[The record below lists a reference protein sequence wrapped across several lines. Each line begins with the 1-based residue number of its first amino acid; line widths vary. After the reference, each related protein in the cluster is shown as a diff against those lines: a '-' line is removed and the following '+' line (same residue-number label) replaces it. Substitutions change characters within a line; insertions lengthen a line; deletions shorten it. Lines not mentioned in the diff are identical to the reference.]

1 MTVETAAAGVMRAP
15 ASVVTILTLV
25 ALAQISVIGYVG
37 GRQVAWLMW
46 SALAM
51 LLAATCAI
59 HHLIRAGELRRLGW
73 ILGGAAAVAVW
84 LGVVQAT
91 AMAPEFSFRST
102 WTWWTALLLVP
113 VARLAWQWGFG
124 GALLLVLVVPA
135 GLHGLWLA
143 GISLASPMGYAVIG
157 QDPNILAD
165 RIVLLLVAAMA
176 GYGYVILT
184 ASSPRSGS
192 SIPLFSLLFS
202 LAVVSA
208 VLIHQGLNARAGMG
222 LLLASSVVLALVQ
235 GERRL
240 WLLPLGIALAYA
252 LPWLFPEWA
261 NFRQSGSATRL
272 SLAALE
278 DLGAGSTRE
287 ALRDA
292 AWSMLPMA
300 GLTGLGFGGF
310 ALLYPQMR
318 GADDGTHGVLV
329 HNDFL
334 QLLIEAGPPMLVAVL
349 AFGGICAWAG
359 CRVAWRLWAQRG
371 SERQDR
377 DLLLAFA
384 ALLGVG
390 VVLAHAFINFPL
402 FDPALLNITL
412 AAGVIGASVAFR
424 GAPGSVT
431 LGDGDTEATADGEGA
446 QAGLAR
452 ITSFGTLAVL
462 AVLWLHAGGQVLAQV
477 TLTTQYSPFPGVAPP
492 DLSAHSRARWAD
504 RLQALGLGYGLPAYS
519 QAHFVAL
526 LRAERGGSLP
536 PAVEAFA
543 LERFE
548 AAMRASPFNERIYV
562 DYAAFLAETGRG
574 GLDERLAILE
584 RGLEHRP
591 MGPQLWWAIA
601 HHRDAAGQWEP
612 VAAATTEDWFRVCHF
627 AAYNDLRAARGFYQ
641 LIPKSVGAM
650 HPDEMARCGA
660 VIDRVISRGDRMR
673 ELQQQAATDGR
684 GVG

>member
-1 MTVETAAAGVMRAP
+1 MTVEADHLGVRSTSFVSA
-15 ASVVTILTLV
+15 LLV
-25 ALAQISVIGYVG
+25 LVGLAQVAVVGYVG
-37 GRQVAWLMW
+37 GRQGARLMW
-46 SALAM
+46 SALA
-51 LLAATCAI
+51 LLPAAALAL
-59 HHLIRAGELRRLGW
+59 HHLLRGSELRRHGL
-73 ILGGAAAVAVW
+73 LLGAALAVALW
-84 LGVVQAT
+84 LGVVQFT
-91 AMAPEFSFRST
+91 AMAPEFGLRNT
-102 WTWWTALLLVP
+102 WMWWSALLLVP
-113 VARLAWQWGFG
+113 VARLAWQLGFG
-124 GALLLVLVVPA
+124 QWLLLALVVPA

-143 GISLASPMGYAVIG
+143 GVSLASPMGYAVIG

-165 RIVLLLVAAMA
+165 RVVLLLVAAMA
-176 GYGYVILT
+176 GYGMLT
-184 ASSPRSGS
+184 MSAARRGTPGLLL
-192 SIPLFSLLFS
+192 PLLLA

-208 VLIHQGLNARAGMG
+208 VLMHQGLNARAGMG
-222 LLLASSVVLALVQ
+222 LLLASSVVLALLQ
-235 GERRL
+235 NDRRL
-240 WLLPLGIALAYA
+240 WLLPLAIAVAYA

-261 NFRQSGSATRL
+261 NFRQSGAATRV

-278 DLGAGSTRE
+278 DLGTGSTRE

-334 QLLIEAGPPMLVAVL
+334 QLLIEAGPPMLLAVL
-349 AFGGICAWAG
+349 AFAGVCAWAG
-359 CRVAWRLWAQRG
+359 CRVAWRLWTQRG
-371 SERQDR
+371 GDGQDP
-377 DLLLAFA
+377 DLLLACA

-412 AAGVIGASVAFR
+412 AAGVIGTSAACS
-424 GAPGSVT
+424 GAPGA
-431 LGDGDTEATADGEGA
+431 ATIGPEGA
-446 QAGLAR
+446 EEANGTGSDEAARLAR
-452 ITSFGTLAVL
+452 LASFGVLVLLAGF
-462 AVLWLHAGGQVLAQV
+462 WLYAGGQTLAQV
-477 TLTTQYSPFPGVAPP
+477 TLMTQYSPFPGVSPP
-492 DLSAHSRARWAD
+492 DLTAHARARWAD

-519 QAHFVAL
+519 QAHFVAV

-536 PAVEAFA
+536 PEVEAFA

-548 AAMRASPFNERIYV
+548 TAMRASPFNERIYV

-574 GLDERLAILE
+574 SLDDRLAILE
-584 RGLEHRP
+584 RGLEYRP

-601 HHRDAAGQWEP
+601 HHRAEAGQWEP

-627 AAYNDLRAARGFYQ
+627 AAYHDLRAARGFYH
-641 LIPKSVGAM
+641 LIPDSVREL
-650 HPDEMARCGA
+650 HDDEMARCGA
-660 VIDRVISRGDRMR
+660 VIDRVISRGERMR
-673 ELQQQAATDGR
+673 ELQRQAATNGR